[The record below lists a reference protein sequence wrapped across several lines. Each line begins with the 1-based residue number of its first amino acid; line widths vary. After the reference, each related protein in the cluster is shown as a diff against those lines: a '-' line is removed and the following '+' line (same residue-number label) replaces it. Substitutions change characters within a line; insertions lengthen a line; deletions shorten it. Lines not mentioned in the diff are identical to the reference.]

1 MAEEP
6 TLLEQTIALG
16 RVLKTVSDREPV
28 GTPSPEAVQAF
39 KSWLAAAG
47 PTSRE
52 PRYFADI
59 AENYEVAENSNE
71 DLFKVFELLHPYIQP
86 PEEEDGG
93 NGDSPP
99 KVFVGLPLAG

>member
-6 TLLEQTIALG
+6 TLFEQTIELG
-16 RVLKTVSDREPV
+16 KLLKTVSDRD
-28 GTPSPEAVQAF
+28 PEGVPGPAATQAF

-59 AENYEVAENSNE
+59 SDNYEISANSNK
-71 DLFKVFELLHPYIQP
+71 DLFKVFELLHPYI
-86 PEEEDGG
+86 EVEEDEGEE
-93 NGDSPP
+93 PP
-99 KVFVGLPLAG
+99 GKFIGLPVVG